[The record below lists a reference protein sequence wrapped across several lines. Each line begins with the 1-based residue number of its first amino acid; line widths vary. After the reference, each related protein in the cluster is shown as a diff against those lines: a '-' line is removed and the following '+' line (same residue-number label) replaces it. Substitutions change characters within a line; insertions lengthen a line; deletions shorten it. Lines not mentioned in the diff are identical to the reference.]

1 MADNSQE
8 NGIVDLHVHT
18 NKSDGTFS
26 PIEVVREAKS
36 QNIKYLSITDH
47 DTIDGVKAAQSEAKV
62 QNIFFVTGIEISA
75 RYEGGALH
83 ILGYDI
89 DINNTVL
96 LNKLKSLQS
105 ARKIRNDKILDKLN
119 TLGIS
124 ISKTS
129 FSDASKSTSSLGRP
143 HIANQLL
150 KMGIVKTMDEAFLKF
165 LGKDGSAY
173 VSKEIFFPEETID
186 MIHQA
191 GGKAVL
197 AHPKTLNLS
206 KPDFKKYLIKLMDF
220 GLDGIEVYSSSHS
233 ISQIEF
239 YLNQAKQNGLF
250 STAGSDFHGSIKP
263 ETILNQCF
271 NKHSINISELFQLP
285 FNFQ

>member
-1 MADNSQE
+1 MGDSSQK

-26 PIEVVREAKS
+26 PLEVVRKAKS
-36 QNIKYLSITDH
+36 KNIKYLSITDH

-62 QNIFFVTGIEISA
+62 QNIFFITGIEISA
-75 RYEGGALH
+75 RYEGGTLH
-83 ILGYDI
+83 ILGYGI
-89 DINNTVL
+89 DIKNAFL

-105 ARKIRNDKILDKLN
+105 ARKNRNDKIITKLN

-124 ISKTS
+124 ISKNS
-129 FSDASKSTSSLGRP
+129 ISKASKSTSSLGRP

-150 KMGIVKTMDEAFLKF
+150 KMGIVKDMDEAFLKF
-165 LGKDGSAY
+165 LGKEGKAFVD
-173 VSKEIFFPEETID
+173 KEIFTPEETIA
-186 MIHQA
+186 MIHRA
-191 GGKAVL
+191 GGNAVL

-206 KPDFKKYLIKLMDF
+206 KPDFKKYLIKLIAI

-233 ISQIEF
+233 KSQIEF
-239 YLNQAKQNGLF
+239 YLNQVQENGLF

-263 ETILNQCF
+263 ETQLNQCF
-271 NKHSINISELFQLP
+271 NNQSIDIKELSQLP